1 MDKYLISLLI
11 SSSYKKNQTTNTQC
25 QRQNKQT
32 KHIQQNIQQNIQK
45 NIDYNQINNF
55 EIDNDTLFMLLG
67 L

>member
-25 QRQNKQT
+25 QQQNKQT
-32 KHIQQNIQQNIQK
+32 KNKQ
-45 NIDYNQINNF
+45 NIDYNQINTF